1 MPSTDLRRT
10 IRRCTAV
17 LLIPLS
23 MTPWVFI
30 ARLKTDGYPYLNLI
44 LSTGDYIAMIMAFG
58 AVTYLV
64 GSLWL
69 QLKDGEEAE
78 VADTTQTE

>member
-30 ARLKTDGYPYLNLI
+30 ARLKTDGYPYLNFI
-44 LSTGDYIAMIMAFG
+44 LSAGDYVSMMVVFG
-58 AVTYLV
+58 AVTYLA

-69 QLKDGEEAE
+69 QIKDDE
-78 VADTTQTE
+78 